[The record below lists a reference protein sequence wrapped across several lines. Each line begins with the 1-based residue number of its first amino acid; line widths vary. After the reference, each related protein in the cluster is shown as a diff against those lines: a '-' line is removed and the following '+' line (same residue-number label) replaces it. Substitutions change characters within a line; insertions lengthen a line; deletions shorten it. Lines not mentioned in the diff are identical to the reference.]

1 MSLLYYWDIM
11 NNLTRVK
18 AREIA
23 SRESRNRSSLIGY
36 TSLYGEKTDTKSMSN
51 QNRHIQIE

>member
-1 MSLLYYWDIM
+1 MKQNMSLLYYWDIM

-23 SRESRNRSSLIGY
+23 SREPRNQSPLVSY
-36 TSLYGEKTDTKSMSN
+36 TPLYGEKD
-51 QNRHIQIE
+51 

>member
-1 MSLLYYWDIM
+1 M

>member
-1 MSLLYYWDIM
+1 MLLLYYWDIM
-11 NNLTRVK
+11 NTLTRIK

-23 SRESRNRSSLIGY
+23 SRESRNRSPFIGY
-36 TSLYGEKTDTKSMSN
+36 TPLYGEKTDTKSMSN